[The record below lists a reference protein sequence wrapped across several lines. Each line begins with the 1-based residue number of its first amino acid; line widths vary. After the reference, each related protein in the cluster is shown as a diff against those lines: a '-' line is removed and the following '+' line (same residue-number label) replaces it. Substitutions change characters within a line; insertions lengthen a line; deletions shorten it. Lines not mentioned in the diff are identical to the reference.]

1 MLFMVHRSSSIV
13 GAVMTLLAM
22 MSSESIYPHLHFGN
36 ELQQFERYEFLTRDA
51 MLSQERDFFKTIDEC
66 ERSIVPEKGHRS
78 YLCRYE
84 LRDKRQLIRQPLWSR
99 QVDHKSKGMFKVDCK
114 YSLHLEHIQYSSK
127 SHGTSD
133 STMKYVPSSIEGSS
147 LVFAITQSHC
157 ASKYDHVAKGGSNF
171 EIFVQSSNHLASCNV
186 LDSFNGSYKAYCP
199 LPDLSPLLPS
209 LSNNSSKRSVFLCS
223 NVTVTLHYEH
233 FDAFCDI
240 GHSQF
245 SSLHHVVY
253 RGPACTKQSLR
264 TTTMHQT
271 NGSSNSSSSRYQH
284 IRLAS
289 DLQGSLPI
297 WTRRPLELITP
308 SHKAILG
315 SSVVYEWRG
324 VEKKYLKVSRMK
336 RCLQRQTLWFI
347 GESHMRYQFDITMD
361 RYVMMTMMDDDDD
374 GDDDFD
380 DVDDVDDDDDDRHV
394 VVDTEGDDD
403 DDDDDMM
410 MMIDRNVMMKIDD

>member
-1 MLFMVHRSSSIV
+1 MMVHRNSSIV

-36 ELQQFERYEFLTRDA
+36 ELQQFERYEFLTRDSI
-51 MLSQERDFFKTIDEC
+51 LSHERDFFKTIDEC

-84 LRDKRQLIRQPLWSR
+84 LRDKRQSIRQPLWSR

-114 YSLHLEHIQYSSK
+114 YSLHLEHIK
-127 SHGTSD
+127 SHD
-133 STMKYVPSSIEGSS
+133 SSNGNMKYVPSSIEGSS
-147 LVFAITQSHC
+147 LVFMISQSHC

-209 LSNNSSKRSVFLCS
+209 LSDNSRSVFLCS
-223 NVTVTLHYEH
+223 NITVTLHYEH

-245 SSLHHVVY
+245 SSLHHVLY
-253 RGPACTKQSLR
+253 RGPACTKQSFH
-264 TTTMHQT
+264 TTKQQT
-271 NGSSNSSSSRYQH
+271 NRPINGSSSRYQH

-297 WTRRPLELITP
+297 WTRRPQELITP

-315 SSVVYEWRG
+315 TSVVYEWRG

-361 RYVMMTMMDDDDD
+361 RYVMI
-374 GDDDFD
+374 
-380 DVDDVDDDDDDRHV
+380 V
-394 VVDTEGDDD
+394 
-403 DDDDDMM
+403 M
-410 MMIDRNVMMKIDD
+410 MMIVMMG